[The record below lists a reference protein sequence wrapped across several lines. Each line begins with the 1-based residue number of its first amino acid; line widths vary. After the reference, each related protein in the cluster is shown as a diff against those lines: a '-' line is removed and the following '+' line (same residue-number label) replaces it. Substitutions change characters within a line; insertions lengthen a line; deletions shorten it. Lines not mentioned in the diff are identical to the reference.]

1 MAILVCCI
9 FGPYPGQTFCTRV
22 YKQQESSKIFLSDLW
37 DKCASVSKYFTLIA
51 THLFTNCNLYNSSQY
66 EFYCVLNDKRL
77 CCENKPEN
85 SCLSASW
92 KQQFSALC
100 LVPQQKTLH
109 LKVSTL
115 IRLYQQNCFGIICPR
130 FWLLRAQNCLVFVR

>member
-1 MAILVCCI
+1 M
-9 FGPYPGQTFCTRV
+9 
-22 YKQQESSKIFLSDLW
+22 
-37 DKCASVSKYFTLIA
+37 SKYFFQFFENKVKCVKFTYQDMWDKSASVGKYFVLVA

-109 LKVSTL
+109 LKVSKL
-115 IRLYQQNCFGIICPR
+115 IRLYKQKCFGINIANLLCPK
-130 FWLLRAQNCLVFVR
+130 FCL

>member
-1 MAILVCCI
+1 MCQVEIFKLLLKISVCI
-9 FGPYPGQTFCTRV
+9 VLQFTYQ
-22 YKQQESSKIFLSDLW
+22 DLW
-37 DKCASVSKYFTLIA
+37 GKFASVKNYFVPIA
-51 THLFTNCNLYNSSQY
+51 THPFTNCNLYNSSQY

-109 LKVSTL
+109 LKVSKL
-115 IRLYQQNCFGIICPR
+115 IRLYKQNCFDTNVID
-130 FWLLRAQNCLVFVR
+130 LLIVS